1 MKMKQLREI
10 YQQVVHFVVKV
21 SIGIRPAI
29 LMGMVLFSLITAV
42 MGCHNQPIVPHAID
56 GFQNQS
62 AHFIEKL

>member
-1 MKMKQLREI
+1 ML
-10 YQQVVHFVVKV
+10 KV
-21 SIGIRPAI
+21 SIVIRPAI

-42 MGCHNQPIVPHAID
+42 MGCHNQPIDPHAID